1 MVTFL
6 KHDIIKRPI
15 KEPNKLH
22 YRQKTT
28 RDTKAPDGLYLWRTI
43 AAKTRPWLEMLKRP
57 RSKERK
63 WKKQTID
70 RLSYSNPVY
79 VLNPQKRP
87 SKRRR
92 LQPRLYK
99 VARIASVMS
108 ETVDAV
114 LALIVP
120 GHEASTN
127 SRIPTRKEDRIPLD
141 QSLIMF
147 SVAAGIVAAILS
159 IGCKPCHMEPF
170 YAQIYVAL
178 QYTLCFEI
186 IGHLSVDTE

>member
-6 KHDIIKRPI
+6 NHDITKGPI

-22 YRQKTT
+22 LRKKTT
-28 RDTKAPDGLYLWRTI
+28 REVKTPDGLYLWRTI
-43 AAKTRPWLEMLKRP
+43 ATTRPWRRMLKMP
-57 RSKERK
+57 RIKQSKRGVS
-63 WKKQTID
+63 TID
-70 RLSYSNPVY
+70 RLAYSNPVY
-79 VLNPQKRP
+79 ISNTKQQKQLSKRP
-87 SKRRR
+87 R

-99 VARIASVMS
+99 IARIASAMS

-127 SRIPTRKEDRIPLD
+127 KKKKGRIPLD

-159 IGCKPCHMEPF
+159 M
-170 YAQIYVAL
+170 
-178 QYTLCFEI
+178 
-186 IGHLSVDTE
+186 